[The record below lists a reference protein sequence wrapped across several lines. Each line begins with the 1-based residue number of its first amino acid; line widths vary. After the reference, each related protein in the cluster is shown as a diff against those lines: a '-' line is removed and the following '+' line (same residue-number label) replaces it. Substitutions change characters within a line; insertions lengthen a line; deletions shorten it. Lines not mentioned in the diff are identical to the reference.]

1 MAVRSEI
8 HVLNDLS
15 QWATAAATLTLEL
28 RRQAIEEWKRFSL
41 ALSGGRTPGEL
52 YHRLATD
59 STQRE
64 WASTD
69 FFFSDERCVPPD
81 HPDSNFHLADQALFR
96 PLNIPRKHIHRMR
109 GELRDA
115 EAAAREYEEL
125 LHAVTNMAN
134 GEWPRLDLVLLG
146 VGNDGHT
153 ASLFPGTDALHERR
167 RWVTVGHAP
176 SGPPTR
182 LTLTLGVIN
191 QATVVLFLASGENKA
206 GIVKTILEPEQ
217 ESDRQLPAALVQP
230 ERGRLIWV
238 LDRAAAA
245 KLTGQ
250 YTQSHPRSI

>member
-28 RRQAIEEWKRFSL
+28 RRQAIEERKRFSL

-59 STQRE
+59 STQTE
-64 WASTD
+64 WANTD

-125 LHAVTNMAN
+125 LHAVTKMGQ

-191 QATVVLFLASGENKA
+191 QATVVLFLASGESKA